1 MKVGRYVGR
10 GLFRIM
16 FAGGLLLIAFG
27 VPDLLMRLED
37 RNSIGQV
44 NTQKLEMDTYEL
56 TYHNFAEKLYTI
68 AVAGAEGIA
77 TQLIQMPDDVKEIS
91 NEELTE
97 HVVQEAD
104 ELFEKMWGSKI
115 ELQPEELVKRE
126 FYMLHGGNGMN
137 VLPGFYIY
145 RLVYMTE
152 WLGCDNVEVEFF
164 LDAQF
169 HKLYRFSVNNQY
181 TNIVMEEETDFW
193 QSVIRAREETL
204 DEVLPLDVLV
214 QYWELENSYSVEYKG
229 DEFYWGEKKKLWGK
243 GSGDTLL
250 LQEKNGTIVPTMPL
264 SVWSYLTQ
272 ADFNMYHM
280 EMGVW
285 LETKDT
291 YAEVYDADN
300 NAEVY
305 DADNKY
311 R

>member
-1 MKVGRYVGR
+1 MKVWRYIGGGMLRLV
-10 GLFRIM
+10 
-16 FAGGLLLIAFG
+16 FAGGLLLLAFG

-37 RNSIGQV
+37 RHSIGQV
-44 NTQKLEMDTYEL
+44 NTKKLEMDTYEL

-97 HVVQEAD
+97 YVVQEAD
-104 ELFEKMWGSKI
+104 ELFEKMWGTKI
-115 ELQPEELVKRE
+115 ELHADEIVKRE
-126 FYMLHGGNGMN
+126 FYMLHGDNGKN
-137 VLPGFYIY
+137 LLPGFYVY

-181 TNIVMEEETDFW
+181 TNIGMKEDTVFG
-193 QSVIRAREETL
+193 QSIMRAQEETL
-204 DEVLPLDVLV
+204 DVVLPLDILV

-229 DEFYWGEKKKLWGK
+229 EEFYWEEKKELWGK
-243 GSGDTLL
+243 GAGDTLL

-264 SVWSYLTQ
+264 SVWSYLTR
-272 ADFNMYHM
+272 AEFDLYHM

-285 LETKDT
+285 LETGDT
-291 YAEVYDADN
+291 YTEVYDVDIST
-300 NAEVY
+300 
-305 DADNKY
+305 DNKKQF
-311 R
+311 